1 MLQFLET
8 LLSSDSLSPHGICLL
23 WRPELVWAHVIS
35 DALIAAAYY
44 SIPVALA
51 YFVMKRPDVAFGW
64 VFWAFAIFIL
74 ACGTTHVLSIWT
86 LWRPDYGAEALVKAV
101 TAVASVL
108 TAIGLLPLVPKALAL
123 PSPEMLRR
131 ANAALTRQIRE
142 RDAAHEALRRETEER
157 LKAEA
162 LLRQAQKMEAIGQLT
177 GGVAHDFNN
186 LLTVV
191 IGNLERAER
200 RIQPT
205 DSDLRG
211 AVQRALAGAERAAT
225 LTHQLLAYARRQPLL
240 PAVVDLNALVGQTVE
255 LLHRSLGE
263 AVAIETALAPGLRR
277 TRIDPGQL
285 SSALLNLAVN
295 ARDAMPKGGTLRIST
310 RNLAPA
316 ETAEAAPDLGPV
328 ACVLIEVGDSGAGMP
343 PEVLEHAFEPFYTTK
358 PLGQGSGLGLSQVYG
373 FVKQSNGHV
382 ALDSVPGRGTRVH
395 LYLPAAEADP
405 ADGTAEPGAA
415 RLRPCYHGAAE

>member
-1 MLQFLET
+1 
-8 LLSSDSLSPHGICLL
+8 
-23 WRPELVWAHVIS
+23 
-35 DALIAAAYY
+35 
-44 SIPVALA
+44 
-51 YFVMKRPDVAFGW
+51 
-64 VFWAFAIFIL
+64 
-74 ACGTTHVLSIWT
+74 
-86 LWRPDYGAEALVKAV
+86 
-101 TAVASVL
+101 
-108 TAIGLLPLVPKALAL
+108 
-123 PSPEMLRR
+123 
-131 ANAALTRQIRE
+131 
-142 RDAAHEALRRETEER
+142 
-157 LKAEA
+157 
-162 LLRQAQKMEAIGQLT
+162 
-177 GGVAHDFNN
+177 
-186 LLTVV
+186 
-191 IGNLERAER
+191 
-200 RIQPT
+200 
-205 DSDLRG
+205 
-211 AVQRALAGAERAAT
+211 VQRALAGAERAAT

-395 LYLPAAEADP
+395 LYLPAVVETSPPGP
-405 ADGTAEPGAA
+405 AIAGSGAVALNAGYRGTAE
-415 RLRPCYHGAAE
+415 